1 MGFIAL
7 INFETIAFGK
17 IFRICNKANVNGK
30 GLLNWVSFRKFALK
44 LLYMN
49 ESAVKRI
56 AVFTSGGDAP
66 GMNAALR
73 AVVRTASH
81 YNIDCYG
88 VREGCNGLIN
98 NDFTRMGPRSV
109 KNIITEGGTIL
120 KSARSLEFKNKAGRQ
135 KAYENC
141 VSHGIDGMVCI
152 GGDGTFKGAKI
163 FYEEFGIK
171 VVGVPG
177 TIDNDI
183 FGTDNTIGYDTA
195 LNTAMEAIDKIRD
208 TATSHNRVFFVEVMG
223 RDAGFIALNSGLAT
237 GAIDILIPEKKDS
250 IEDLFATFE
259 RAEKA
264 GKSSSIVVVAE
275 GEKLGSI
282 YDIAKATQQGFPDY
296 DIRVAVL
303 GHIQRGG
310 SPSCADRVLASR
322 LGHGAVVGLME
333 GRTNVMAG
341 LKSNKL
347 VYTPIEDAVKKHND
361 IDQHLLK
368 ISEILAI

>member
-1 MGFIAL
+1 MID
-7 INFETIAFGK
+7 
-17 IFRICNKANVNGK
+17 
-30 GLLNWVSFRKFALK
+30 
-44 LLYMN
+44 
-49 ESAVKRI
+49 SAVKKI
-56 AVFTSGGDAP
+56 VVLTSGGDSP

-81 YNIDCYG
+81 FNIECYG
-88 VREGCNGLIN
+88 VREGYNGLIRGN
-98 NDFTRMGPRSV
+98 FIKLGPRSV
-109 KNIITEGGTIL
+109 KHIINQGGTIL
-120 KSARSLEFKNKAGRQ
+120 KSARSLEFRTEKGR
-135 KAYENC
+135 KEAYENC
-141 VSHGIDGMVCI
+141 LKHEIDGLVCI
-152 GGDGTFKGAKI
+152 GGDGTFKGAQV
-163 FYEEFGIK
+163 FAEEFGIN
-171 VVGVPG
+171 VIGIPG

-237 GAIDILIPEKKDS
+237 GAIDILIPERKDS

-282 YDIAKATQQGFPDY
+282 YDIAKATQAGFPDY

-322 LGHGAVVGLME
+322 LGYGAVIGLMA
-333 GRTNVMAG
+333 GKTKVMTG
-341 LKSNKL
+341 MQSNRL
-347 VYTPIEDAVKKHND
+347 IYTPIEEAVKKHNE
-361 IDQHLLK
+361 IDQELLK

>member
-1 MGFIAL
+1 MQKSL
-7 INFETIAFGK
+7 V
-17 IFRICNKANVNGK
+17 NK
-30 GLLNWVSFRKFALK
+30 
-44 LLYMN
+44 
-49 ESAVKRI
+49 I

-73 AVVRTASH
+73 AVVRTANH
-81 YNIDCYG
+81 YNIECYG
-88 VREGCNGLIN
+88 VREGFNGLIHD
-98 NDFTRMGPRSV
+98 DFTKMGPRSV

-120 KSARSLEFKNKAGRQ
+120 KSARSKEFMTKEGRQ
-135 KAYENC
+135 KAYDNC
-141 VSHGIDGMVCI
+141 VKHGIEALVCI
-152 GGDGTFKGAKI
+152 GGDGTFTGAKV
-163 FYEEFGIK
+163 FNEEFDIK
-171 VVGVPG
+171 VIGVPG

-223 RDAGFIALNSGLAT
+223 RDAGFIALNSGIAS
-237 GAIDILIPEKKDS
+237 GALDILIPERKDS

-259 RAEKA
+259 KAEKA

-275 GEKLGSI
+275 GEQLGSI
-282 YDIAKATQQGFPDY
+282 YDIAKATKAGFPDY
-296 DIRVAVL
+296 DIRVAIL

-322 LGHGAVVGLME
+322 LGYGAVVGLMQ
-333 GRTNVMAG
+333 GKTNVMAG
-341 LKSNKL
+341 LQSNRL
-347 VYTPIEDAVKKHND
+347 TYTPIEEAIKKHNE
-361 IDQHLLK
+361 IDQDLLK

>member
-1 MGFIAL
+1 M
-7 INFETIAFGK
+7 K
-17 IFRICNKANVNGK
+17 D
-30 GLLNWVSFRKFALK
+30 
-44 LLYMN
+44 
-49 ESAVKRI
+49 SAVKKI
-56 AVFTSGGDAP
+56 VVLTSGGDAP

-81 YNIDCYG
+81 FNIECFG
-88 VREGCNGLIN
+88 VREGFNGLIQG
-98 NDFTRMGPRSV
+98 DFIKMGPRSV
-109 KNIITEGGTIL
+109 KHIINAGGTIL
-120 KSARSLEFKNKAGRQ
+120 KSARSMEFKTAKGRQ
-135 KAYENC
+135 KAFENC
-141 VSHGIDGMVCI
+141 QKHGIDGVVCI
-152 GGDGTFKGAKI
+152 GGDGTFKGAEA
-163 FYEEFGIK
+163 FCNEYGLK
-171 VVGVPG
+171 VIGVPA
-177 TIDNDI
+177 TVDNDI

-237 GAIDILIPEKKDS
+237 GAIDILIPERRDS

-282 YDIAKATQQGFPDY
+282 YDIAKATQAGFPDY

-322 LGHGAVVGLME
+322 LGYGAVIGLMA
-333 GRTNVMAG
+333 GQTNVMAG
-341 LKSNKL
+341 MQSNRL
-347 VYTPIEDAVKKHND
+347 IFTPIDEATKKRNEV
-361 IDQHLLK
+361 DQELLK

>member
-1 MGFIAL
+1 M
-7 INFETIAFGK
+7 K
-17 IFRICNKANVNGK
+17 
-30 GLLNWVSFRKFALK
+30 
-44 LLYMN
+44 
-49 ESAVKRI
+49 ESAVKKI

-73 AVVRTASH
+73 AVVRTANH

-88 VREGCNGLIN
+88 VREGYNGLIH

-120 KSARSLEFKNKAGRQ
+120 KSARSLEFRTEEGRKKAF
-135 KAYENC
+135 ENC
-141 VSHGIDGMVCI
+141 QKHGVDGMVCI

-163 FYEEFGIK
+163 FYEEYGIK
-171 VVGVPG
+171 VIGVPG

-237 GAIDILIPEKKDS
+237 GAIGILIPERKDS
-250 IEDLFATFE
+250 IEDLFARFE

-264 GKSSSIVVVAE
+264 GKASSIVVVAE

-282 YDIAKATQQGFPDY
+282 YDIAKATQAGFPDY

-310 SPSCADRVLASR
+310 TPSCADRVLASR
-322 LGHGAVVGLME
+322 LGYGAVIGLME

-341 LKSNKL
+341 MQSNKL
-347 VYTPIEDAVKKHND
+347 IFTPIEEAIQKHNEM
-361 IDQHLLK
+361 DQDLLK

>member
-1 MGFIAL
+1 M
-7 INFETIAFGK
+7 K
-17 IFRICNKANVNGK
+17 
-30 GLLNWVSFRKFALK
+30 
-44 LLYMN
+44 
-49 ESAVKRI
+49 ESAVKKI

-73 AVVRTASH
+73 AVVRTASY
-81 YNIDCYG
+81 YNIECYG
-88 VREGCNGLIN
+88 VREGYNGLIN

-120 KSARSLEFKNKAGRQ
+120 KSARSKEFMTKEGRI
-135 KAYENC
+135 KAYHNC
-141 VSHGIDGMVCI
+141 VKHGIDGMVCI

-163 FYEEFGIK
+163 FCEEFGIK
-171 VVGVPG
+171 VIGVPG

-208 TATSHNRVFFVEVMG
+208 TATSHNRIFFVEVMG

-237 GAIDILIPEKKDS
+237 GAIGILIPEKKDS
-250 IEDLFATFE
+250 IEDLFGRFE

-264 GKSSSIVVVAE
+264 GKASSIVVVAE
-275 GEKLGSI
+275 GEKLGTI
-282 YDIAKATQQGFPDY
+282 YDIAKATQAGFPDY

-322 LGHGAVVGLME
+322 LGYGAVIGLME
-333 GRTNVMAG
+333 GKTNVMAG
-341 LKSNKL
+341 MQSNKL
-347 VYTPIEDAVKKHND
+347 IFTPIEEAIQKHNEM
-361 IDQHLLK
+361 DQDLLK

>member
-1 MGFIAL
+1 M
-7 INFETIAFGK
+7 K
-17 IFRICNKANVNGK
+17 
-30 GLLNWVSFRKFALK
+30 
-44 LLYMN
+44 
-49 ESAVKRI
+49 ESAVKKI
-56 AVFTSGGDAP
+56 AILTSGGDAP

-73 AVVRTASH
+73 AAVRTASH
-81 YNIDCYG
+81 FNIECFG
-88 VREGCNGLIN
+88 IREGYNGMIN
-98 NDFTRMGPRSV
+98 DDFIKMGPRSV

-120 KSARSLEFKNKAGRQ
+120 KSARSDKFKTKEGRK
-135 KAYENC
+135 KAYDNLVRRE
-141 VSHGIDGMVCI
+141 IDALVCI
-152 GGDGTFKGAKI
+152 GGDGTFTGAKI
-163 FYEEFGIK
+163 FNEEFGIK
-171 VVGVPG
+171 VIGVPG

-223 RDAGFIALNSGLAT
+223 RDAGFIALNSGIAT

-250 IEDLFATFE
+250 IEELFATFE

-282 YDIAKATQQGFPDY
+282 YDLAKATKTGFPDY
-296 DIRVAVL
+296 DIRVVVL

-310 SPSCADRVLASR
+310 SPSCADRVLASQ
-322 LGHGAVVGLME
+322 LGYGAVVGLME
-333 GRTNVMAG
+333 GRNNVMAG
-341 LKSNKL
+341 MQSNRL
-347 VYTPIEDAVKKHND
+347 VYTPIEEAIKKHNE
-361 IDQHLLK
+361 IDKNLLK